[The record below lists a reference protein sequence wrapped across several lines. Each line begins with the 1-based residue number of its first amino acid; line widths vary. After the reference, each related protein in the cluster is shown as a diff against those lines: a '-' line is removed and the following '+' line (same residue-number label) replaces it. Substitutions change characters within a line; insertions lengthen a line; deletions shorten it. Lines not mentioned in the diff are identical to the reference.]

1 MVIDFCQKFFI
12 LLNYMFPEQ
21 DKPSYDQSLRSLNE
35 NNDALAKMIKALMQ
49 GFPDFIYFKDV
60 HGRFVSVSN
69 VCALYLNT
77 SVDDIIGKTDYDF
90 FSRDQ
95 ADEISLEDRK
105 VMETREPIKDKIE
118 RRVSPDG
125 KEIWISVSKAAWE
138 NSAGEV
144 VGIIGVCREVTY
156 RIENERHILDMV
168 SIATHD
174 IRGPLVS
181 IGSMIKLLMRG
192 TFGLIDESVRVTLSD
207 ISARIGHLERL
218 VNEYLCKSSM
228 MNVKMPVKEHC
239 DLRQDIIDPILDEYL
254 PELEENKIRIDNRLG
269 AIPSNRI
276 IIKANASWIKIVY
289 RNLIRNA
296 IKYAV
301 SGYIAF
307 GFEDRG
313 DYYKLNVYN
322 SGPVV
327 PEENTTK
334 IFEKFESENST
345 GLGLAI
351 SRNLILKHGGNMW
364 YENTWDGH
372 PNFIFTIPK

>member
-1 MVIDFCQKFFI
+1 MSS
-12 LLNYMFPEQ
+12 EQ
-21 DKPSYDQSLRSLNE
+21 NNSFYDQNLHSLNE
-35 NNDALAKMIKALMQ
+35 NNNAWAQMIKALMH
-49 GFPDFIYFKDV
+49 GFPDFIFLKDV
-60 HGRFVSVSN
+60 HGRFLSVSN
-69 VCALYLNT
+69 ACALYLNT
-77 SVDDIIGKTDYDF
+77 SIRDMIGKTDYDF
-90 FSRDQ
+90 FPQDQ
-95 ADEISLEDRK
+95 ADEISLEDKK

-138 NSAGEV
+138 NSNGEI

-156 RIENERHILDMV
+156 RIEKEKHILDMV
-168 SIATHD
+168 SIAAHD
-174 IRGPLVS
+174 IRGPLIS

-192 TFGLIDESVRVTLSD
+192 TFGSIDESVRVTLSD

-218 VNEYLCKSSM
+218 VSEYLCKSSM
-228 MNVKMPVKEHC
+228 MNVKMPEKEYC

-254 PELEENKIRIDNRLG
+254 SEIEENKIRIDNRLG

-276 IIKANASWIKIVY
+276 IIKANAHWIKIVY

-296 IKYAV
+296 IKYAA

-307 GFEDRG
+307 GFEDKG
-313 DYYKLNVYN
+313 DHYRLNIYN
-322 SGPVV
+322 SGPPV
-327 PEENTTK
+327 PEEK
-334 IFEKFESENST
+334 GPEIFEKFESKHST